1 MTRPGN
7 PVLVVGESLVDVVV
21 APDGRRAEHVGG
33 SPMNVAVGL
42 ARLDVPTVLLTRL
55 GDDARGTRVAEHVGA
70 SGVLLAGS
78 SVRSGT
84 ATSTA
89 TATLDENRAATY
101 DFDLHWDLEPADL
114 QAVPALADLRA
125 LHVGSLGTVLPPG
138 RDLVADLVRR
148 ATDEE
153 LFVSYDPN
161 VRPTFL
167 SDREQA
173 WRDVRALASG
183 ARLVKLSDEDA
194 LLLQPQRPADET
206 AACLLDGSATELVLL
221 TRGDQ
226 GASAFGDG
234 LRLDLP
240 APPVQLV
247 DTVGAGD
254 SFMAATLAA
263 LDDWDLL
270 APGEGRLAA
279 LTDEHV
285 ATVLSGAL
293 RAAALTCSRA
303 GANPPRRSE
312 LPATWPAG

>member
-1 MTRPGN
+1 
-7 PVLVVGESLVDVVV
+7 
-21 APDGRRAEHVGG
+21 
-33 SPMNVAVGL
+33 
-42 ARLDVPTVLLTRL
+42 
-55 GDDARGTRVAEHVGA
+55 VAEHVGA

-89 TATLDENRAATY
+89 TATLDDNRAATY

-114 QAVPALADLRA
+114 QAVPDLADLRA

-161 VRPTFL
+161 VRPAFL

-173 WRDVRALASG
+173 WHDVRALAGS

-194 LLLQPQRPADET
+194 LLLQPQRSADET
-206 AACLLDGSATELVLL
+206 AACLLGGATELVLL

-226 GASAFGDG
+226 GASAFGHG

-254 SFMAATLAA
+254 SFMAAALAA

-270 APGEGRLAA
+270 APGQGRLAA

-303 GANPPRRSE
+303 GANPPTRSE